1 MEAGRGWMSRGRN
14 RRYLK
19 VSGFI
24 AMVVLLSVLPWVVR
38 SPYHLHLLIMAG
50 MHIILSMTFVLMFRT
65 GLISLAIAAFWGM
78 GAYAST
84 LLVTRAGLSF
94 WLALPFSGAVTGII
108 ALIVGY
114 LVVRNVGFAFLMLT
128 AVIGMLVVTV
138 FGNIRWLG
146 GYQGIEGIPAPDPVT
161 IPFVGT
167 ILFDSKPS
175 FYYLML
181 FLLLF
186 TILAFSS
193 MYKAWTGRAWIAIDL
208 KPELAEAVGVNV
220 FRYRLLA
227 FVIASIVAG
236 YMGSFYAHYIGAV
249 IPEAFDMF
257 TTIYVHVYAI
267 LGGLQFPILGP
278 AVGAVIMTLVPE
290 FLRIAEE
297 MEPII
302 TGFIIILLILF
313 LPDGLMS
320 LTGLRKR
327 SPSAVGRAIE
337 HLLRVGK

>member
-1 MEAGRGWMSRGRN
+1 MSKGRN
-14 RRYLK
+14 RSYLK
-19 VSGFI
+19 AIGFI
-24 AMVVLLSVLPWVVR
+24 AMVVVLSLVPLVVH

-50 MHIILSMTFVLMFRT
+50 MNIVLSMTFVLMFRT

-84 LLVTRAGLSF
+84 LLVMRAGLSF
-94 WLALPFSGAVTGII
+94 WLALPVSGAIVGGIAFI
-108 ALIVGY
+108 LGY

-146 GYQGIEGIPAPDPVT
+146 GYQGIDAIPPPDPIT

-167 ILFDSKPS
+167 LVFDSKPP

-181 FLLLF
+181 FLLFF
-186 TILAFSS
+186 TIVAFSS

-227 FVIASIVAG
+227 FVIASVVAG

-249 IPEAFDMF
+249 IPDAFDMF

-267 LGGLQFPILGP
+267 LGGLQFAILGP

-290 FLRIAEE
+290 FLRIAKE

-302 TGFIIILLILF
+302 TGFLIILLILF

-320 LTGLRKR
+320 LTGLRKG
-327 SPSAVGRAIE
+327 SPSAMNRFVRN
-337 HLLRVGK
+337 LFRVEK